1 MRKMKLAVFDLDGT
15 LWFNNS
21 HVDLVYSYYKLKKIH
36 IYAIKIIGRLSHKYH
51 MKFLNKKFES
61 IPDEFIN
68 NFNPEWNEKVLSILN
83 AEKDAGTNVI
93 VITNAPERI
102 SNFAQK
108 KLNVPVYHAG
118 IGKKDEVLSR
128 FSYDELSVFSDNKT
142 DLNIMEKA
150 DFVGLVINK
159 NNKAYFE
166 NIEFKNVEII

>member
-1 MRKMKLAVFDLDGT
+1 MKLVVFDLDGT

-36 IYAIKIIGRLSHKYH
+36 IYTVKVLGKLSHKYH
-51 MKFLNKKFES
+51 MKFLNEKFDN

-68 NFNPEWNEKVLSILN
+68 SFEPQWNEMLLGILN
-83 AEKDAGTNVI
+83 KEKDAGANVI
-93 VITNAPERI
+93 VITNAPERL

-108 KLNVPVYHAG
+108 KLNIPVYHAE
-118 IGKKDEVLSR
+118 IGRKDEVLNK

-142 DLNIMEKA
+142 DYNIMREA

-159 NNKAYFE
+159 NNKSYFE
-166 NIEFKNVEII
+166 NIEFKNMKII

>member
-1 MRKMKLAVFDLDGT
+1 MKLVVFDLDGT

-36 IYAIKIIGRLSHKYH
+36 IYAVKVLGRLSHKYH
-51 MKFLNKKFES
+51 MKFLNKKFDN

-68 NFNPEWNEKVLSILN
+68 SFEPRWNETLLGILN
-83 AEKDAGTNVI
+83 KEKDVGANVI

-102 SNFAQK
+102 CDFAK
-108 KLNVPVYHAG
+108 KTLDVPVYHAE
-118 IGKKDEVLSR
+118 IGKKDEVLNN

-142 DLNIMEKA
+142 DYNIMEEA

-159 NNKAYFE
+159 SNKSYFE
-166 NIEFKNVEII
+166 NIEFKNMKII